1 MIRVDV
7 RRKGNSTS
15 DATVDLKHVS
25 TLRSSKKRKYDR
37 MKLAS

>member
-15 DATVDLKHVS
+15 DTTVDQKYVS
-25 TLRSSKKRKYDR
+25 TLHLKRTTSDI
-37 MKLAS
+37 S